1 MKGGWEG
8 EMGRDEG
15 WLGGGSRWGGMK
27 GDWEGEMGR
36 DEVRLGGR
44 DEGRLGGRDGEG

>member
-1 MKGGWEG
+1 MKGG
-8 EMGRDEG
+8 
-15 WLGGGSRWGGMK
+15 
-27 GDWEGEMGR
+27 WEGEMGR